1 MILQGIKILNSENR
15 ISILEIINEMAVT
28 IFKILE
34 KNQII

>member
-34 KNQII
+34 KIQII